1 MPKKS
6 FKNINPAN
14 AFISSAQS
22 SGDTNITDNTHN
34 TCTEYKTHNT
44 VETKSKRLNL
54 IIRPSLFK
62 DFTKAAHMKRTSV
75 NDLLNQL
82 MAEYIEK
89 EAETILQYNK
99 TFEGE

>member
-1 MPKKS
+1 M
-6 FKNINPAN
+6 
-14 AFISSAQS
+14 
-22 SGDTNITDNTHN
+22 
-34 TCTEYKTHNT
+34 
-44 VETKSKRLNL
+44 

>member
-14 AFISSAQS
+14 AFISSTQTS
-22 SGDTNITDNTHN
+22 EDTHLTDNTHN
-34 TCTEYKTHNT
+34 THNEHKTHNT

-54 IIRPSLFK
+54 ILRPSLFK
-62 DFTKAAHMKRTSV
+62 EFTKVAHMKRTSV

-82 MAEYIEK
+82 MTEYIER
-89 EAETILQYNK
+89 EAESIQQYNK